1 MKISKEIHFKARGEN
16 KILFLGMPNTSEE
29 LREMFKLRY
38 EIYSKLGYISK
49 DAFPKK
55 IEQDDYDKEKK
66 CDYFIAKIDDQ
77 IVGSARLIQDYYLP
91 TEKECFKFEDP
102 PEIKNIPRDKRGE
115 IGRLIISRENND
127 FLPPH
132 LVLLGILDSIM
143 RFSFQ
148 KDLRA
153 GFSFVKKSLME
164 KLKRLKVP
172 FHIIKPYTQIYSEK
186 HLWGYF
192 HNPKDPVIP
201 VYYFRDEAK
210 KYLNKIFNNKKIFKK
225 IGKKKIL
232 YLPSNSWKFLFY
244 TKIPSIFK

>member
-1 MKISKEIHFKARGEN
+1 MKILKEIHLKTKRGN
-16 KILFLGMPNTSEE
+16 KILFLGMPNTNEE
-29 LREMFKLRY
+29 LKEMFKLRY
-38 EIYSKLGYISK
+38 DIYSKLGYISK
-49 DAFPKK
+49 DSFPQKV
-55 IEQDDYDKEKK
+55 EQDDYDNEKK

-91 TEKECFKFEDP
+91 TEKECFKFEEP
-102 PEIKNIPRDKRGE
+102 PEMKNIPREKRGE
-115 IGRLIISRENND
+115 IGRLIVSKRDNN

-164 KLKRLKVP
+164 KLKKLRVP
-172 FHIIKPYTQIYSEK
+172 FHVIKSYTQIYSKK

-192 HNPKDPVIP
+192 HDPKDPVLP

-210 KYLNKIFNNKKIFKK
+210 KYLNTIFNNNKIFKK
-225 IGKKKIL
+225 IGKKEFL

-244 TKIPSIFK
+244 IRLSSIFH